1 MADITGGHN
10 DREHAVHFSA
20 SASHRWGHCTGSAI
34 VATQYPNQDTVF
46 TREGTMAHEVAEQYV
61 NCRLEGMGE
70 PQYRRMRDQV
80 TAEMEECAR
89 GYADFVQE
97 QIKTDDAVVFL
108 ERRVDYSPWA
118 PGGFGTSDCTILQ
131 GNEAVIIDY
140 KYGQGVSVD
149 APGNEQLR
157 LYALGVLNEF
167 GFMYDIDVFHM
178 HIYQPRLN
186 NISSASIGKEELL
199 QWAEEFIA
207 PAAEKIL
214 SGDVTFAAGSWCRFC
229 PHAGRCRELNNA
241 CTEIVESYD
250 IRVKAPV
257 MADWEVAKVLEME
270 PVITIWLKRVKEQAM
285 SKLLN
290 GEDVPGYKLVEGRGG
305 NRKWADELKVAEAL
319 RDAGY
324 QLGDITETKLLS
336 PAAMDKSIG
345 KAKVAELLGDLIE
358 KSAGAPTVVPAS
370 DKRPAYSRADEF
382 ENLN

>member
-1 MADITGGHN
+1 MDNIGSQSSRA
-10 DREHAVHFSA
+10 HAPFLQA
-20 SASHRWGHCTGSAI
+20 SAANRWSNCPGSAV
-34 VATQYPNQDTVF
+34 VATAYPNQDTVF
-46 TREGTMAHEVAEQYV
+46 TREGTTAHEVAEQYV

-80 TAEMEECAR
+80 TPEMEECAR
-89 GYADFVQE
+89 GYADYVQE
-97 QIKTDDAVVFL
+97 QIKSDDAVVFL

-131 GNEAVIIDY
+131 DNEAVIIDY
-140 KYGQGVSVD
+140 KYGQGVAVE
-149 APGNEQLR
+149 AEGNEQLR

-186 NISSASIGKEELL
+186 NISSASISKEELL
-199 QWAEEFIA
+199 QWAEEVIE
-207 PAAEKIL
+207 PAAEEVL
-214 SGDVTFAAGSWCRFC
+214 SGDAKFHAGVWCRFC
-229 PHAGRCRELNNA
+229 PHAGRCRELHTT

-270 PVITIWLKRVKEQAM
+270 PVITLWLKRVKEQAM
-285 SKLLN
+285 TKLLN
-290 GEDVPGYKLVEGRGG
+290 GDSVPGYKLVEGRGG
-305 NRKWADELKVAEAL
+305 NRKWTDELKVAEAL
-319 RDAGY
+319 KDAGY
-324 QLGDITETKLLS
+324 QPGDITETKLLS